1 MALIDDIK
9 ASLRVVSTKF
19 DAEVQMLIDAAL
31 YDMERAGV
39 NPALLKPSDEG
50 ESNLENALVKK
61 GVTAY
66 CKANF
71 GYDNAEAPRFDDAY
85 NRVVID
91 LLNSSENIAAIEEAD
106 DGSEGEPGGSLGM
119 AGGGE

>member
-1 MALIDDIK
+1 MY
-9 ASLRVVSTKF
+9 

-39 NPALLKPSDEG
+39 NPALLDAED
-50 ESNLENALVKK
+50 LENALVKK

-91 LLNSSENIAAIEEAD
+91 LLNSSENIAAIAAEEEEHAASEQ
-106 DGSEGEPGGSLGM
+106 DGSFGLGASPNAAASEG
-119 AGGGE
+119 